1 MATVAG
7 LVYYPVKG
15 CAGVPVSTATLTSTG
30 ITHDR
35 SMMLVDEDGAFLSQ
49 RKTPAMAVIRVTVDA
64 DGTRCTLA
72 APGMDDA
79 EFDVVDDGDR
89 RRVSLFDKWFG
100 VGIDQGDVAAKWF
113 GEVLDRPCRLVRV
126 PPEHD
131 RDGWGE
137 HPGKVGFADAHAVL
151 LTAQSSLDDLNRRI
165 VARGARPVPMDR
177 FRPNIIVT
185 GWSDPFTEDKVRIAT
200 VGGVELGY
208 AVRAVRCAVPTVD
221 QATGTKDGP
230 EPTRTLADFRREP
243 DYGGGVSFGVK
254 AAVLTSGNIAI
265 GDEITVERWG

>member
-15 CAGVPVSTATLTSTG
+15 CAGVPVSTATLTATG
-30 ITHDR
+30 IVHDR

-49 RKTPAMAVIRVTVDA
+49 RKTPAMAVIRVAV
-64 DGTRCTLA
+64 DGTRCTLG

-79 EFDVVDDGDR
+79 EFDVVHDGDR
-89 RRVSLFDKWFG
+89 RGVSLFDKWFG
-100 VGIDQGDVAAKWF
+100 IGIDQGDVAAKWF

-126 PPEHD
+126 PPDHD

-151 LTAQSSLDDLNRRI
+151 LTAESSLDDLNRRI
-165 VARGARPVPMDR
+165 AARGARPVPMDR

-185 GWSDPFTEDKVRIAT
+185 GWSAPFTEDRVRIAT

-221 QATGTKDGP
+221 QATGAKDGP

-254 AAVLTSGNIAI
+254 AAVLTSGDIAV